1 MVAQRVSAG
10 VWVVLQLQPPL
21 LLEAAPGASQAIGL
35 PDSVVSQLSWRP
47 PIGIAVQVS
56 SRFPGG

>member
-1 MVAQRVSAG
+1 MVAQRASAG

-21 LLEAAPGASQAIGL
+21 LGDTAPGASQAMGF
-35 PDSVVSQLSWRP
+35 PDSVVSQLSWSP
-47 PIGIAVQVS
+47 PIGMAVQVW